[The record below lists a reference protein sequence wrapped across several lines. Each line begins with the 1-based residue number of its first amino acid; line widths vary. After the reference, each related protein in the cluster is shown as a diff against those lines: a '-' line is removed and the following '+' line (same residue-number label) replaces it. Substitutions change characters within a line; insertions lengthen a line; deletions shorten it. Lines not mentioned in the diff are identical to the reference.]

1 METLPLPPRL
11 HAAAAAPPSG
21 PAVTGG
27 ASARPSIQPP
37 PHHIL
42 PSTAPGGALPVPA
55 SGLGGVGHS
64 GQDDEALSSLL
75 LLLRSNQSKDDPNST
90 AGNTNAPTSVA
101 TSDGPFQGAA
111 NSAAGGIP
119 RRSLGGG
126 PAGAASVDVVEV
138 QTSGAAAGG
147 LSSASAAFRNPHFR
161 QISMDDLRRYF
172 HLPIV
177 EVARQLG
184 ICTTLLK
191 KVCRRMRIQRWPY
204 RQIRSITKSVQSLE
218 MACLNEGL
226 LESERAK
233 FNDQIKVLQN
243 TLDLLIQDPNTPG
256 DTLIDCNV
264 KAPTLTFAFAML
276 L

>member
-1 METLPLPPRL
+1 MI
-11 HAAAAAPPSG
+11 G
-21 PAVTGG
+21 
-27 ASARPSIQPP
+27 
-37 PHHIL
+37 
-42 PSTAPGGALPVPA
+42 GGALPV
-55 SGLGGVGHS
+55 SGGVAVSGGHS

-75 LLLRSNQSKDDPNST
+75 LLLRSNQSKDDPN
-90 AGNTNAPTSVA
+90 AAIPNANVGASMSGSDASFHGVA
-101 TSDGPFQGAA
+101 S
-111 NSAAGGIP
+111 
-119 RRSLGGG
+119 GGG
-126 PAGAASVDVVEV
+126 PAPRLLLGSSSSSSSSSGG
-138 QTSGAAAGG
+138 SGAAETAEVHASSSSGSSGNGGSGSAGSG
-147 LSSASAAFRNPHFR
+147 PLNSATNAAFRNPHFR

-233 FNDQIKVLQN
+233 FHDQIKVLQN

-256 DTLIDCNV
+256 KIQIGLY
-264 KAPTLTFAFAML
+264 
-276 L
+276 